1 MSVNIFSTVI
11 TKGVHKVNVLLP
23 KVDLNICVFRC
34 FLFCVVIIL
43 PFEGKTLGEVIGCPP
58 TVHLVMSHNHV
69 TGLTILICCSPET
82 KP

>member
-34 FLFCVVIIL
+34 FLFCVVII
-43 PFEGKTLGEVIGCPP
+43 FAFRGQNFGRDDWVSTNS
-58 TVHLVMSHNHV
+58 TSRNV
-69 TGLTILICCSPET
+69 T
-82 KP
+82 